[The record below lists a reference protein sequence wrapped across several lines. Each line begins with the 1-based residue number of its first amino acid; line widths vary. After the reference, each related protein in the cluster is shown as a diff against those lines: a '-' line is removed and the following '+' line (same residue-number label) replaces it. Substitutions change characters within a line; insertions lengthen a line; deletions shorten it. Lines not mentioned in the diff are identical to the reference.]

1 MVFWLQGINW
11 AESEP
16 ARKRCDSKLHVASDM
31 VWTPSQLT
39 NWSTISSL
47 MLSFSA
53 FSCHLDNPYSKSAS
67 RPSTVSMTTWTSAQL
82 HLSPYPP
89 MACSSSAEPWPNS
102 QSDCVYILSS
112 TPSLSLW
119 CMALADSLVRNLYS
133 QQCFNFFSKQNMNR
147 IVISHSWGQG
157 FVQIPKLKHSILYI
171 FI

>member
-1 MVFWLQGINW
+1 MWHQIW
-11 AESEP
+11 
-16 ARKRCDSKLHVASDM
+16 

-89 MACSSSAEPWPNS
+89 MACSNSAEPWPNS

-112 TPSLSLW
+112 TPSLLLW

-147 IVISHSWGQG
+147 IVILILGVKGLFKSQSLSTV
-157 FVQIPKLKHSILYI
+157 FYTYLYSSI
-171 FI
+171 